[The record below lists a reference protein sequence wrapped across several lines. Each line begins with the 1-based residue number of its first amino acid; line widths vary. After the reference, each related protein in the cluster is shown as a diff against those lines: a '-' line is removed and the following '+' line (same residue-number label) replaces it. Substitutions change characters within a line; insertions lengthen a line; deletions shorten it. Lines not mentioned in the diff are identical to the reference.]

1 MMRYTECDFASA
13 ARPLAVNSSITPA
26 LLQSAQPMMV
36 PFVKATACGNDFL
49 IIDFGYAP
57 EDIQSFSRRICD
69 RHNGVGA
76 DGVEWVSPA
85 KDADLAIRLLNADGS
100 EAEISGNGTRCV
112 AAWYCSENQRDS
124 VVIRTGAGLKACELT
139 SRDGNTFEF
148 RSSMGVPEVGDEV
161 PIKLIYGEMRGVPVS
176 MGNPHY
182 VVFVSEFEL
191 GWQALAEQISKH
203 HHFEHGMNVEFVKA
217 INDREIEVRF
227 YERGVGETMSSG
239 TGSCAAAVASIH
251 TGKVKSPARVH
262 APGGTQ
268 TVEWNDEV
276 FLYGPATLL
285 CRGEFFV

>member
-1 MMRYTECDFASA
+1 
-13 ARPLAVNSSITPA
+13 
-26 LLQSAQPMMV
+26 MMV

-49 IIDFGYAP
+49 IIDMMHAP
-57 EDIQSFSRRICD
+57 ADIHSFTWRICD

-76 DGVEWVSPA
+76 DGVEWVVPA
-85 KDADLAIRLLNADGS
+85 ADADLGVRLLNADGS

-112 AAWYCSENQRDS
+112 AAWYCAEQQRDS
-124 VVIRTGAGLKACELT
+124 AAIRTGAGLKTCELT
-139 SRDGNTFEF
+139 SRNGNTFEF
-148 RSSMGVPEVGDEV
+148 RSSMGVPEVGDEFPV
-161 PIKLIYGEMRGVPVS
+161 KLTYGEMCGVPVS

-191 GWQALAEQISKH
+191 GWQAVAEQISNHRDFKC
-203 HHFEHGMNVEFVKA
+203 GMNVELVKVMNA
-217 INDREIEVRF
+217 SEIEVRF
-227 YERGVGETMSSG
+227 CERGVGETMSSG

-251 TGKVKSPARVH
+251 TGKAKSAVRVH

-268 TVEWNDEV
+268 TVEWSGEV